1 MFFRYS
7 CYLCNVDNREKYI
20 GVNSIEFNK
29 YFQTDE
35 DCYRYLSEIKWSIV
49 SPYQCKKCSH
59 NNYGKGKKP
68 YSRRCT
74 KCNYDESPTAGTM
87 FDKMKFPLL
96 IAFHICFKISTKKK
110 GMSSLELSEE
120 FGLRQKTAWEFKWK
134 IQQAMAS
141 SRRNQLEGTIQ
152 IDEFLIGQYEEGKV
166 GRSGDSKKKLVI
178 VALEIL
184 VDKGSVGRAYA
195 QVIKRASSKEF
206 RPFFE
211 TYINKDAHVV
221 TDLWKGYLPLRKDYP
236 NLEQIPSE
244 KGKGMQQLHIH
255 IMNIQGWLRGIHH
268 HCSKDRLQG
277 YLDEY
282 HFRYNR
288 RAMMGS
294 IFDLLIRK
302 MVESEPKR
310 LIKRNISTV
319 V

>member
-1 MFFRYS
+1 VEIRKQYT
-7 CYLCNVDNREKYI
+7 
-20 GVNSIEFNK
+20 GVNSIEFYR

-35 DCYRYLSEIKWSIV
+35 DCFRYLSEIKWS
-49 SPYQCKKCSH
+49 SENPYKCKKCGH
-59 NNYGKGKKP
+59 TKYGKGKKP
-68 YSRRCT
+68 YSRRCA

-87 FDKMKFPLL
+87 FDKIKFPLL
-96 IAFHICFKISTKKK
+96 IAFHVCFKISTKKK
-110 GMSSLELSEE
+110 GMSFLELSEE
-120 FGLRQKTAWEFKWK
+120 FGLRQKTVWEFKWK

-141 SRRNQLEGTIQ
+141 SRKTQLGGKVQ
-152 IDEFLIGQYEEGKV
+152 VDEFLIGEYEEGKV

-184 VDKGSVGRAYA
+184 EEKGGVGRAYA
-195 QVIKRASSKEF
+195 QVIDRASSKEF

-211 TYINKDAHVV
+211 TYISKDAHVI
-221 TDLWKGYLPLRKDYP
+221 TDVWKGYLPLKKDYP
-236 NLEQIPSE
+236 NLEQIPSD

-268 HCSKDRLQG
+268 HCSKERLQG

-294 IFDLLIRK
+294 IFDLLLKK
-302 MVESEPKR
+302 MVLSEPKR
-310 LIKRNISTV
+310 LNKNDLTTAV
-319 V
+319 